1 VEFRRNAL
9 SRLQSPEELE
19 LPVRL
24 ARPQGFLV
32 LTVTL
37 AVLAVAA
44 VWVVKGTVSSNLNAS
59 GILTRAQG
67 SYVLQSPLAGQVVQ
81 VAAAEGQTLATG
93 SPVLQVRTS
102 SGVQP
107 VRMVAKGRII
117 TLTAKIGAVVGA
129 GTDVATVEHT
139 ADSGNPLVAML
150 YVTGDG
156 AGSVP
161 VGAAVDLTVQSV
173 SAKRYGTL
181 RGKIA
186 AIGAEPESKSQITD
200 FLGSST
206 LGDVFAAKGSPV
218 AVLVQL
224 STDAGTKS
232 GYAWSSSSSSSSG
245 GPPTALSSMTPVS
258 ASVVLSK
265 QRPLDWLLP

>member
-9 SRLQSPEELE
+9 SRMQSPEELD

-32 LTVTL
+32 LTVTV
-37 AVLAVAA
+37 AVLAVAV
-44 VWVVKGTVSSNLNAS
+44 VWAVKGTVSSKLNAA

-67 SYVLQSPLAGQVVQ
+67 GYVLQSPLAGQVVQ
-81 VAAAEGQTLATG
+81 VPAVAGQTLATG
-93 SPVLQVRTS
+93 APVLQVRTS

-107 VRMVAKGRII
+107 IRMVAQGRII

-150 YVTGDG
+150 YVSGDG

-173 SAKRYGTL
+173 SSKKYGTL
-181 RGKIA
+181 RGRIEA
-186 AIGAEPESKSQITD
+186 VGAEPETKAQITD
-200 FLGSST
+200 FLGSAT
-206 LGDVFAAKGSPV
+206 LGEVFSGKGAPV
-218 AVLVQL
+218 AVMVRLN
-224 STDAGTKS
+224 SDAGTKS
-232 GYAWSSSSSSSSG
+232 GYAWSSSSG
-245 GPPTALSSMTPVS
+245 GPPYALSSMTPVS
-258 ASVVLSK
+258 AAVVLSA